1 MSDLLHVQ
9 VVSLINEAQLVG
21 KEKKMEYLHQVRYAI
36 TAVSCMALSH
46 NVSFACSCTLDPQVK
61 ELIIKKDPNL
71 LDSFLDVSFIFPD
84 CACVLAGLCVN

>member
-1 MSDLLHVQ
+1 
-9 VVSLINEAQLVG
+9 
-21 KEKKMEYLHQVRYAI
+21 
-36 TAVSCMALSH
+36 
-46 NVSFACSCTLDPQVK
+46 VSFACSYTLDPQVK